1 MKSAKRSKTPPD
13 VVMWRGIGILSP
25 TGIILDGWAKNG
37 DHILNR
43 LECSPRGSRLVH
55 IVARLE
61 HMTKRQVAEERDD
74 GLGIVSPEAPFSRKI
89 SKAAVVRVYA
99 PLYKVFEITPEG
111 EEVDLSTTIEAA
123 DDDLIP
129 VLKKWD
135 LLDKGLPLSCI
146 LADFDKGTCTIST
159 KVSPRKTSKFI
170 PCLRLVGPWRELG
183 E

>member
-1 MKSAKRSKTPPD
+1 M
-13 VVMWRGIGILSP
+13 
-25 TGIILDGWAKNG
+25 
-37 DHILNR
+37 LNR

-61 HMTKRQVAEERDD
+61 HMTKRQVAEARDN

-89 SKAAVVRVYA
+89 SKAAVPRVDG
-99 PLYKVFEITPEG
+99 PEYKVFEITPEG
-111 EEVDLSTTIEAA
+111 KEINLNTTIEAA
-123 DDDLIP
+123 DDNLIS
-129 VLKKWD
+129 VLKKLD

-146 LADFDKGTCTIST
+146 LADFDRGTYTIRT